1 MGYKYKA
8 HTHLAWLEK
17 ISITYLGMSVF
28 PESVEEKKKKLTFY
42 IIQLIELL
50 VGRVRTGMSS
60 SGGHK

>member
-28 PESVEEKKKKLTFY
+28 PESVEEKKIGENLLDLGLSKQFLDLTP
-42 IIQLIELL
+42 
-50 VGRVRTGMSS
+50 
-60 SGGHK
+60 KA

>member
-28 PESVEEKKKKLTFY
+28 PESVEEKKKKTY
-42 IIQLIELL
+42 ILYNTAN
-50 VGRVRTGMSS
+50 RAF
-60 SGGHK
+60 SGKSKNGYE